1 MKKHLNF
8 YTYFFLCVFGN
19 SMIAMYL
26 GMFLKSRGI
35 GETNIGS
42 VLTVYHLVMPIV
54 ILTFGYLAD
63 RLSCRRMILLGSFLS
78 VIFCITM
85 PRLGDVRLMGIAAAF
100 QGMALML
107 SFISLNVLFFKI
119 IGMEER
125 GKLVSTFVAFQMT
138 GYALGTALAGLL
150 VRSFNQ
156 PTEIIF
162 HVALPFH
169 AVAFLIAITLPEA
182 PIKRFPLIK
191 YFHDMKRI
199 PVLCLTILAFVLGIH
214 WGSEKFSLVRYMDE
228 TLNASGWQIAA
239 LFVGC
244 GIALAIFI
252 RLGGYLI
259 DVKGNFAKYLVIG
272 MIISGSLHIV
282 TGWTQSFA
290 QILIVRIVHTAG
302 DAFIIFGL
310 PMLVSVAFPKGRMGG
325 NFGFNRTWNSIGGG
339 LGSFLSGWLV
349 ARFHLGSAFHA
360 AGIFMLTAAAIIW
373 LLRGHLPRK
382 PDAGASKENSY
393 SRKGVRRS

>member
-1 MKKHLNF
+1 M
-8 YTYFFLCVFGN
+8 TT
-19 SMIAMYL
+19 S
-26 GMFLKSRGI
+26 LK
-35 GETNIGS
+35 
-42 VLTVYHLVMPIV
+42 VLTVYHLVMPVV

-78 VIFCITM
+78 VIFCIVM
-85 PRLGDVRLMGIAAAF
+85 PRLGDVRLMGI
-100 QGMALML
+100 
-107 SFISLNVLFFKI
+107 
-119 IGMEER
+119 
-125 GKLVSTFVAFQMT
+125 
-138 GYALGTALAGLL
+138 
-150 VRSFNQ
+150 
-156 PTEIIF
+156 
-162 HVALPFH
+162 

-282 TGWTQSFA
+282 TGWTQSFT
-290 QILIVRIVHTAG
+290 QILIVRIIHTAG

-360 AGIFMLTAAAIIW
+360 AGIFMLTAAGIIW
-373 LLRGHLPRK
+373 MLRGHLPRK
-382 PDAGASKENSY
+382 PEE
-393 SRKGVRRS
+393 GVGRP